1 MVRAI
6 GNTAS
11 TKLMMICAAVH
22 QQGRPSAAYRFKG
35 HTDEVNCIRFDPSRR
50 LLASCS
56 DDCTVRIWSLK
67 AVKGIL
73 GLKDEVKTEAEDG
86 EIATLDSDAG
96 GDEPTFLILKGHDK
110 EVHAV
115 SWCPKA
121 STVGPKLLA
130 SASFDSTARLW
141 DATNGSCLRVLNRH
155 SDMVYSLAWQPDLG
169 DFLATGS
176 NDKKMCIYR
185 MKEDSGKGKQYELC
199 HEFEHLG
206 PIYEISWHPS
216 RNQLAVCGKADV
228 VNVVNF
234 ELP

>member
-1 MVRAI
+1 MPI
-6 GNTAS
+6 
-11 TKLMMICAAVH
+11 AVH
-22 QQGRPSAAYRFKG
+22 QQGRSSAAYRFKG

-73 GLKDEVKTEAEDG
+73 GLKDEVKKEAAEDG
-86 EIATLDSDAG
+86 EIGGLGSSDGAHREDD
-96 GDEPTFLILKGHDK
+96 DEPSFLILKGHDK

-115 SWCPKA
+115 SWCPKTSA
-121 STVGPKLLA
+121 GGPKLLA

-141 DATNGSCLRVLNRH
+141 DAATGSCLHIFNRH
-155 SDMVYSLAWQPDLG
+155 SDMVYSLAWQPNLG

-176 NDKKMCIYR
+176 NDNKMCIYR
-185 MKEDSGKGKQYELC
+185 IKQEQGQDKQYELC
-199 HEFEHLG
+199 HEFDHTG
-206 PIYEISWHPS
+206 AIYEISWHPS

>member
-1 MVRAI
+1 M
-6 GNTAS
+6 
-11 TKLMMICAAVH
+11 
-22 QQGRPSAAYRFKG
+22 
-35 HTDEVNCIRFDPSRR
+35 NCIRFDPSRR

-73 GLKDEVKTEAEDG
+73 GLKDEVKAEAEDG
-86 EIATLDSDAG
+86 EIATLDGDGSK
-96 GDEPTFLILKGHDK
+96 DEPSFLILKGHDK

-115 SWCPKA
+115 SWCPR
-121 STVGPKLLA
+121 STPSDVKLLA

-141 DATNGSCLRVLNRH
+141 DTSNGSCLHIFNRH
-155 SDMVYSLAWQPDLG
+155 SDMVYSLAWQPNIG

-176 NDKKMCIYR
+176 NDGTMCIYR
-185 MKEDSGKGKQYELC
+185 INADPENGKQYELC
-199 HEFEHLG
+199 HEFDHTG
-206 PIYEISWHPS
+206 AIFEISWHPS
-216 RNQLAVCGKADV
+216 RNQLAVCGKAEM